1 MKITLEFSTGQELDC
16 RMLEGAMTA
25 MSRCLLNHLSSEDVV
40 SEPTAEGDALEEVSA
55 EAVAPVEEKPL
66 VVQPKARKPRKS
78 TKTEKKEAEPALS
91 AESPADSEGEGEAPQ
106 TKQEQSDL
114 PFSEGEETDSKPQ
127 SEPAPQPVQQPT
139 APTMTAAEFR
149 QVIDIDLN
157 GPFIVS
163 KAVIPSM
170 IKKGHGKIINICSMM
185 SELGRETVSA
195 YAAAKG
201 GLKML
206 TRNICSEYGEYNIQC
221 NGIGPGYIATPQ
233 TAPLRERQPD
243 GSRHPFD
250 SFIVAKTPAA
260 RWGTPEDLQGPAV
273 FLASEASNFVNGL
286 VLYVDGGILAYIGKQ
301 PK

>member
-16 RMLEGAMTA
+16 RMLECAMTA

-114 PFSEGEETDSKPQ
+114 PFAEGEETDSKPQ
-127 SEPAPQPVQQPT
+127 SEPAPQPKTVPQPEPVSQPAQQPT

-149 QVIDIDLN
+149 QKLV
-157 GPFIVS
+157 
-163 KAVIPSM
+163 
-170 IKKGHGKIINICSMM
+170 
-185 SELGRETVSA
+185 ELRAQLGVE
-195 YAAAKG
+195 
-201 GLKML
+201 M
-206 TRNICSEYGEYNIQC
+206 E
-221 NGIGPGYIATPQ
+221 TPQ
-233 TAPLRERQPD
+233 ALQL
-243 GSRHPFD
+243 SRTISARCNHLYGTTKPSTLPGDKLYEFVHNEMMNLTWNADHTDFEDPIPF
-250 SFIVAKTPAA
+250 
-260 RWGTPEDLQGPAV
+260 
-273 FLASEASNFVNGL
+273 
-286 VLYVDGGILAYIGKQ
+286 
-301 PK
+301 

>member
-40 SEPTAEGDALEEVSA
+40 SEPAAEGDALEEVSA

-114 PFSEGEETDSKPQ
+114 PFAEGEETDSKPQ
-127 SEPAPQPVQQPT
+127 PKPEPVPQPEPVSQPAQQPT

-149 QVIDIDLN
+149 QKLV
-157 GPFIVS
+157 
-163 KAVIPSM
+163 
-170 IKKGHGKIINICSMM
+170 
-185 SELGRETVSA
+185 ELRAQLGVE
-195 YAAAKG
+195 
-201 GLKML
+201 M
-206 TRNICSEYGEYNIQC
+206 E
-221 NGIGPGYIATPQ
+221 TPQ
-233 TAPLRERQPD
+233 ALQL
-243 GSRHPFD
+243 SRTISARCNHLYGTTKPSTLPGDKLYEFVHNEMMNLTWNADHTDFEDPIPF
-250 SFIVAKTPAA
+250 
-260 RWGTPEDLQGPAV
+260 
-273 FLASEASNFVNGL
+273 
-286 VLYVDGGILAYIGKQ
+286 
-301 PK
+301 